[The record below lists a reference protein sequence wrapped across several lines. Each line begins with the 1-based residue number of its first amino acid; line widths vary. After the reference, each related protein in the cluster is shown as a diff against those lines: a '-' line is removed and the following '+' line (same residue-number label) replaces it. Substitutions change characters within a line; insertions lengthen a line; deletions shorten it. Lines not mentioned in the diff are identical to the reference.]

1 MDSSENLEI
10 WEGAALAR
18 ARRLGHD
25 IYEFKPSRMMGADYR
40 EAVCPRCGCSIH
52 YQTGVSEPGTTL
64 RGTAFKMP
72 CH

>member
-1 MDSSENLEI
+1 MGDITDRESY
-10 WEGAALAR
+10 EGTALSR

-25 IYEFKPSRMMGADYR
+25 LYEFRPSRMMGADFR

-52 YQTGVSEPGTTL
+52 YKPGSSAPQDTL